1 MVSRDCGLTYFP
13 PVGGVS
19 HCGAGCVYSVQ
30 SGLYLL
36 AIAVCAVCEAPIMW
50 EGMSPS
56 VLEVQAV
63 VEVL

>member
-1 MVSRDCGLTYFP
+1 MVLD
-13 PVGGVS
+13 
-19 HCGAGCVYSVQ
+19 VYILVQ